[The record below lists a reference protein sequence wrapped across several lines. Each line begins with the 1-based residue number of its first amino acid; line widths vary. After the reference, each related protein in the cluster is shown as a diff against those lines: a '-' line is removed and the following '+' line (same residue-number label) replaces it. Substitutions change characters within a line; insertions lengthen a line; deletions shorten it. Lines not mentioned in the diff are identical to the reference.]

1 MLGYFLAGLT
11 MKYTSISKA
20 LRIAYIVCFTGGAL
34 YLSIGHTSEAL
45 LPVLVI
51 LSRIGTTMCFN
62 MGYISV
68 PRLFPTK
75 FVAFV
80 FGIVNVVAHVFA
92 CFAPLVAEIRDP
104 YPFTV
109 FLGAIV
115 ISFMCTFYL
124 EELDDAKKR

>member
-1 MLGYFLAGLT
+1 MMGYFLAGLT
-11 MKYTSISKA
+11 LKYTNTAKG
-20 LRIAYIVCFTGGAL
+20 LRVAYCVCFTGGAL
-34 YLSIGHTSEAL
+34 YLTIGHTSEAL

-80 FGIVNVVAHVFA
+80 FGIVNVVV
-92 CFAPLVAEIRDP
+92 
-104 YPFTV
+104 TT
-109 FLGAIV
+109 
-115 ISFMCTFYL
+115 ST
-124 EELDDAKKR
+124 